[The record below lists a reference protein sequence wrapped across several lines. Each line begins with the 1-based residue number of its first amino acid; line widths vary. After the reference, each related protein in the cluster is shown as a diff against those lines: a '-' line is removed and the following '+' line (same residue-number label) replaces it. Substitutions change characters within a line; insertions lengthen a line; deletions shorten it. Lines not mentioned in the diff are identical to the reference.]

1 LTNSLNFAPQNLK
14 KHMLRK
20 SLIGLLVLTLV
31 GIVLAW
37 KPIKA
42 IFLDGVPTTL
52 QNKMVLIPTGS
63 NFEQVVTSLE
73 QGGFISNAESFTWL
87 AEKMNYKKPE
97 MRPGRFEVQPGWSN
111 RDLIKHLRAGKQ
123 TPVEL
128 VLTTNE
134 RLLEDIAGKAAQ
146 FIESDSVTILRTLTD
161 AAYVQS
167 LGFTPETFISTFIP
181 NTYELFWTTT
191 PKQLVER
198 MVKEQKAFWT
208 KNDRAA
214 KAKALNL
221 NPEEVYT
228 VASIVE
234 RESNNN
240 AERPTIAGVYLNRLK
255 IGMKLQADPTCV
267 FATRDFATRRVTEY
281 HLLFPSPYNTYLNTG
296 LPPGPISMA
305 SISAIDAVLN
315 RAEHGYLYFCAK
327 PDNSGTHAFAETYAG
342 HNVNV
347 AKFRVWQAQNK

>member
-1 LTNSLNFAPQNLK
+1 
-14 KHMLRK
+14 MLRK
-20 SLIGLLVLTLV
+20 IFLGLLVALLISV
-31 GIVLAW
+31 VLAW

-42 IFLDGVPTTL
+42 IFLDGVPSQL
-52 QNKMVLIPTGS
+52 ENEIVLIPTGS
-63 NFEQVVTSLE
+63 NFEQVTTILE
-73 QGGFISNAESFTWL
+73 KGGFISNTESFVWL

-97 MRPGRFEVQPGWSN
+97 MRPGRFAIQPGWSN
-111 RDLIKHLRAGKQ
+111 RDLIKHLRREGKQ
-123 TPVEL
+123 VPVEL

-134 RLLEDIAGKAAQ
+134 RLLEDIAGKAAL
-146 FIESDSVTILRTLTD
+146 FIESDSVAILRTLND
-161 AAYVQS
+161 AEYIKY

-191 PKQLVER
+191 PRQLVER

-221 NPEEVYT
+221 TPEEVYT

-234 RESNNN
+234 RESNNQ

-267 FATRDFATRRVTEY
+267 FATRDFTARRVTEY
-281 HLLFPSPYNTYLNTG
+281 HLLFLSPYNTYLNTG

-315 RAEHGYLYFCAK
+315 RADHAYLYFCAK

>member
-1 LTNSLNFAPQNLK
+1 MT
-14 KHMLRK
+14 K
-20 SLIGLLVLTLV
+20 SKTTLFQKIAIALVALAIIALV
-31 GIVLAW
+31 FAW

-42 IFLDGVPTTL
+42 IYLDGVPQNL
-52 QNKMVLIPTGS
+52 QNTIVQIPTGS
-63 NFEQVVTSLE
+63 NFDQVVRLLAD
-73 QGGFISNAESFTWL
+73 GGYINSEESFRWL
-87 AEKMNYKKPE
+87 AEQMKYVKPE
-97 MRPGRFEVQPGWSN
+97 MRPGRFEIQAGWSN

-123 TPVEL
+123 APVGL

-134 RLLEDIAGKAAQ
+134 RLIEDIAGKAAR
-146 FIESDSVTILRTLTD
+146 FIESDSMTILNTLND
-161 AAYVQS
+161 PNLIQS

-198 MVKEQKAFWT
+198 MVKEQKAFW
-208 KNDRAA
+208 A
-214 KAKALNL
+214 KDGRMEKAQALNMT
-221 NPEEVYT
+221 PEQVYT
-228 VASIVE
+228 LASIVE
-234 RESNNN
+234 RESNNVT
-240 AERPTIAGVYLNRLK
+240 ERPVIAGVYLNRLK

-281 HLLFPSPYNTYLNTG
+281 HLLFPSPYNTYLHTG

-315 RAEHGYLYFCAK
+315 RDQNDYLYFCAK

-347 AKFRVWQAQNK
+347 AKFRVWQAQNR

>member
-1 LTNSLNFAPQNLK
+1 MFK
-14 KHMLRK
+14 K
-20 SLIGLLVLTLV
+20 IGLGLLIAALL
-31 GIVLAW
+31 GIFIAW

-42 IFLDGVPTTL
+42 IFLDGVPSNL
-52 QNKMVLIPTGS
+52 ENKMVQIPTGS
-63 NFEQVVTSLE
+63 NFEQVLDILE
-73 QGGFISNAESFTWL
+73 KGNYINNRESFIWL
-87 AEKMNYKKPE
+87 AETMKYAKNE
-97 MRPGRFEVQPGWSN
+97 MRAGRFEVQPGWTN

-123 TPVEL
+123 APVQL

-134 RLLEDIAGKAAQ
+134 RLLEDIAGKAAM
-146 FIESDSVTILRTLTD
+146 FIESDSLTILQTLTD
-161 AAYVQS
+161 ASYVQS

-198 MVKEQKAFWT
+198 MVKEQKAFWA
-208 KNDRAA
+208 KNGRLD
-214 KAKALNL
+214 KATALGL
-221 NPEEVYT
+221 TPEQVYT
-228 VASIVE
+228 AASIVE
-234 RESNNN
+234 RESNNQ

-267 FATRDFATRRVTEY
+267 FATRDFSTRRVTEH
-281 HLLFPSPYNTYLNTG
+281 HLLFQSPYNTYLNVG

-315 RAEHGYLYFCAK
+315 REEHNYLYFCAK

-347 AKFRVWQAQNK
+347 AKFRVWQAQNQVR